1 MVDPSCLSRSPKKF
15 STLVIIRVNG
25 FVLNKAEHDR
35 RQSEHSSSFSL
46 ERVGM
51 FCDPPLYPLGESL
64 GGSAWSLVPG
74 QVAIKPAGKDV

>member
-51 FCDPPLYPLGESL
+51 FCDPPPLVSL
-64 GGSAWSLVPG
+64 GRKSRRLSMVSGARTGGYQTSR
-74 QVAIKPAGKDV
+74 